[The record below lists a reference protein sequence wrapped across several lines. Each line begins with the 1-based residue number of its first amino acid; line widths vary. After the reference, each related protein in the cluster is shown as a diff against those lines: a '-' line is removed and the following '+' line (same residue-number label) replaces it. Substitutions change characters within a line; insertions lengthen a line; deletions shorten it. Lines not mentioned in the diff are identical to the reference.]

1 MLPTLRLIKK
11 IITPQIFLSF
21 SLKYWSLYAI
31 SVKFGRNDH
40 SYNKFVAI
48 TNKFW
53 SYMFTL
59 LHKLSRLQPIMV
71 ITYKHGPSND
81 VLITKFDCNL
91 KKFKF
96 SIKRRVKVFSDV
108 PLLDTKC
115 CLSSLWKCPFGV
127 HFTLSDKYFHF
138 YFPSF
143 RAKTICRNMA
153 WFNI

>member
-1 MLPTLRLIKK
+1 
-11 IITPQIFLSF
+11 
-21 SLKYWSLYAI
+21 
-31 SVKFGRNDH
+31 
-40 SYNKFVAI
+40 
-48 TNKFW
+48 
-53 SYMFTL
+53 MFTL
-59 LHKLSRLQPIMV
+59 LHKLSRLQPITV
-71 ITYKHGPSND
+71 ITYKYRPSND
-81 VLITKFDCNL
+81 ALITKFDCNL

-127 HFTLSDKYFHF
+127 HFTLPDKYFHF

-153 WFNI
+153 CDSTFKRSDGQILVPKIQAKLSKNACLIDVLILFVFENRFKENLDINRKNVSKYLGP